1 MQFKSVF
8 MLMAVL
14 LFMSSCQ
21 DQPVHRKPVEKPAV
35 ILKDLMSFLKYRQ
48 QHVKLYETFN
58 AVDSAQQTIS
68 RVQFLKQLATGR
80 YLPLRLQSQDQP
92 YYQLYPVEAKVEK
105 DIKNTLK
112 FWGEMEQ
119 ADAQAEGKS
128 LPDFTF
134 VDMQGNRYTNQNTK
148 GKIVVVK
155 CWFLG
160 CLPCIQEMP
169 ALNELKKMYENR
181 KDILFV
187 SPCWESRSKVE
198 AFLKKTKFD
207 YAVAPDQYNYL
218 TDQLHLSGYPTH
230 FVINKQG
237 LISLRSNDYLAM
249 AYVLNREAKQP

>member
-1 MQFKSVF
+1 
-8 MLMAVL
+8 
-14 LFMSSCQ
+14 
-21 DQPVHRKPVEKPAV
+21 
-35 ILKDLMSFLKYRQ
+35 
-48 QHVKLYETFN
+48 
-58 AVDSAQQTIS
+58 
-68 RVQFLKQLATGR
+68 
-80 YLPLRLQSQDQP
+80 
-92 YYQLYPVEAKVEK
+92 
-105 DIKNTLK
+105 
-112 FWGEMEQ
+112 
-119 ADAQAEGKS
+119 
-128 LPDFTF
+128 
-134 VDMQGNRYTNQNTK
+134 
-148 GKIVVVK
+148 
-155 CWFLG
+155 
-160 CLPCIQEMP
+160 MP